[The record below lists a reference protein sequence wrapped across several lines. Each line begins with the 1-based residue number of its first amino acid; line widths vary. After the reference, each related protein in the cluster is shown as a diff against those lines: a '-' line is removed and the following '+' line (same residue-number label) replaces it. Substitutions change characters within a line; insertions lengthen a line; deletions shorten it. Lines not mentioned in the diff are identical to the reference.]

1 MKTEVTQS
9 EVVLP
14 TEKIGNICKE
24 GHCSVISNRDKSNLR
39 GLMAK
44 NKMIPF
50 NKKETMHSLTPQDS
64 DFSDMD

>member
-1 MKTEVTQS
+1 MKPEVNAMD
-9 EVVLP
+9 VVVAQP
-14 TEKIGNICKE
+14 SQKGNKCAE

-44 NKMIPF
+44 NKMVTI
-50 NKKETMHSLTPQDS
+50 NKKVTMNSLAPDS